1 MLDDYRPISI
11 LPAISKTF
19 EVILYDQLYGY
30 LSNPGI
36 FSKYQIG
43 FRQYHSTSAA
53 LLDGYNDWYRYS
65 NMDRRLI
72 NIVAFIDL
80 KKPFDTI
87 D

>member
-19 EVILYDQLYGY
+19 EVILYDQLY
-30 LSNPGI
+30 S
-36 FSKYQIG
+36 SKCQIG

-53 LLDGYNDWYRYS
+53 LLDGSNQWYRYS

-72 NIVAFIDL
+72 NIIAFTDRKKAFDIID
-80 KKPFDTI
+80 
-87 D
+87 